1 MFLHLFFHIW
11 SVFISLLSLDSS
23 FLRISRFWESLQ
35 FMNEDTKSRKFTWL
49 VKSESGSEAR
59 IPIYKLSMVSF
70 SLAPSCEW
78 WPGLALLGKEQQT
91 RPLFSRWSGS
101 LRPHG
106 LQPTGPLGLWDFPGK
121 NIGVGCHFL
130 LQGIFLTQG
139 SVLAGGCFTT
149 EPPGKP
155 TNHIGHH

>member
-1 MFLHLFFHIW
+1 MKSRGTQPYIHMDPFSPKLPSHPGCPIHWAEFPGLYHPYFLNKLPDPSDDQIGTLGLVGGNKSLMFLHLFFHIW

-35 FMNEDTKSRKFTWL
+35 FLNEDTKSRKFTWL

-78 WPGLALLGKEQQT
+78 RPGLALLGKEQQT
-91 RPLFSRWSGS
+91 RLLFSR
-101 LRPHG
+101 
-106 LQPTGPLGLWDFPGK
+106 
-121 NIGVGCHFL
+121 
-130 LQGIFLTQG
+130 
-139 SVLAGGCFTT
+139 
-149 EPPGKP
+149 
-155 TNHIGHH
+155 